1 MSPRS
6 PWAALAALCMPMLIV
21 SMDVSVLFFAVPF
34 IASDLNP
41 SATQQLWIFDIYGFV
56 LAGLLLTMGS
66 LADRVGHRRLLM
78 IGAVGFSGASIL
90 AAFAP
95 TASLLILARA
105 VLAVSG
111 ATLMPSTLAL
121 IRHIFLDD
129 ADRAKAIAAWN
140 AVLAGGVAVGPIVSG
155 LLLEHFW
162 WGSVFLINVPVMAV
176 LLVVAPLL
184 LPADTA
190 VVDRRVDVLSGLLVL
205 GAILPTIYAIKE
217 FAAEGWSV
225 ERAVALVVGF
235 TLGTVFVARQK
246 RLSDPMIDLGLFDDR
261 RFSVSIWTNVVC
273 MFALLGNSII
283 VTQYLQSVLGYSPL
297 KAALWSIAPS
307 ALVAVAAPLAA
318 VASVR
323 WGRPMV
329 MIAGLLTG
337 AAGFGVLAGLLG
349 VHTLLVALIGS
360 TLIATGIVSA
370 SSVIAD
376 YVIGVA
382 PAERAGA
389 TSGLL
394 ETSSELGGAVGIA
407 VLGSV
412 LNLVYRMAFPAD
424 LGVGQ
429 AGTSLAGAAAT
440 AKHLDNVQASNVLD
454 SARGAFVEGASVAAW
469 VGLGVLVSTALLVVW
484 MTRTSDVA
492 DRQESAELRRLRS

>member
-1 MSPRS
+1 MER
-6 PWAALAALCMPMLIV
+6 C
-21 SMDVSVLFFAVPF
+21 
-34 IASDLNP
+34 
-41 SATQQLWIFDIYGFV
+41 
-56 LAGLLLTMGS
+56 
-66 LADRVGHRRLLM
+66 
-78 IGAVGFSGASIL
+78 
-90 AAFAP
+90 
-95 TASLLILARA
+95 AR
-105 VLAVSG
+105 G
-111 ATLMPSTLAL
+111 
-121 IRHIFLDD
+121 RG
-129 ADRAKAIAAWN
+129 R
-140 AVLAGGVAVGPIVSG
+140 VGPIVSG

-225 ERAVALVVGF
+225 ERTVALVVGL
-235 TLGTVFVARQK
+235 TLGAIFVARQR
-246 RLSDPMIDLGLFDDR
+246 RLDDPMIDLDLFDDR

-283 VTQYLQSVLGYSPL
+283 VTQYLQSVLGDSPL

-323 WGRPMV
+323 WGRPTG
-329 MIAGLLTG
+329 ITAGSLTG

-360 TLIATGIVSA
+360 TLLATGIVSA

-376 YVIGVA
+376 YVMGVA
-382 PAERAGA
+382 PADRGGCDVGTVGDVER
-389 TSGLL
+389 T
-394 ETSSELGGAVGIA
+394 GGAVGIA

-412 LNLVYRMAFPAD
+412 LNLVYRMAFPAQ
-424 LGVGQ
+424 LAVGE
-429 AGTSLAGAAAT
+429 AGTSLAGATAT
-440 AKHLDNVQASNVLD
+440 ARHLDEHRASSVLD
-454 SARGAFVEGASVAAW
+454 AARGAFVDGSSAAAW
-469 VGLGVLVSTALLVVW
+469 VGCGVLLATALLVVW
-484 MTRTSDVA
+484 MTTTSDMKA
-492 DRQESAELRRLRS
+492 TDESVNEAVG